1 MNKSSRKISLFVFF
15 GDLLHINLSFFISY
29 HLKFESFELMDSYVS
44 LLFMFNFSWILVS
57 LFFKLYKFSRVSQ
70 LEKIILDFVKA
81 NFLHLLVMT
90 SFLFSMKAS
99 NFSREHLMYTYI
111 FSFILVI
118 IWRLFSSFLLKNY
131 RKLGYNF
138 QNVIIIGN
146 GARVNELHDFFISNQ
161 NHGFK
166 LKSIFYEKQIDF
178 NIDSVPIKNIEEINQ
193 YCIENHID
201 EIYCCDNIHE
211 NKLRE
216 LISFTDKNMMRFR
229 VVPEF
234 NVSISRKLKVDFYG
248 SLPVITLRSEPLQDE
263 LNRYL
268 KRFFDIFFSI
278 CVIMLIFPI
287 LFPVISLVIK
297 LTSSGPIFFK
307 QLRSGINNKEFFCY
321 KFRTMNVNLFS
332 DEKQATKKD
341 PRITSFGRFLRRSNL
356 DEFPQFVNVLFGDMS
371 VVGPRPHMI
380 KHTNQYSK
388 IIDDY
393 MVRHLVKPG
402 ITGAAQVYG
411 FRGETKT
418 PKQMEGRIKLDIW
431 YIENWSLLLD
441 FKIIV
446 LTVVNMIKGEKMAY

>member
-15 GDLLHINLSFFISY
+15 GDILHINLSFFISY
-29 HLKFESFELMDSYVS
+29 HLKFKSFELIDSYVS

-57 LFFKLYKFSRVSQ
+57 LFFKLYKFSRVSH
-70 LEKIILDFVKA
+70 LEKIILDFIKA
-81 NFLHLLVMT
+81 NSLHLLVMT

-178 NIDSVPIKNIEEINQ
+178 NIDSVPIKNIEVMNQ
-193 YCIENHID
+193 YCVENHID
-201 EIYCCDNIHE
+201 EIYCCDNINE

-216 LISFTDKNMMRFR
+216 LISFTDKNMIRFR

-278 CVIMLIFPI
+278 CVIVLIFPI
-287 LFPVISLVIK
+287 IFPIISVIIK

-321 KFRTMNVNLFS
+321 KFRTMNVNLYS

-341 PRITSFGRFLRRSNL
+341 PRITIFGRFLRRSNL

-388 IIDDY
+388 IIDNY